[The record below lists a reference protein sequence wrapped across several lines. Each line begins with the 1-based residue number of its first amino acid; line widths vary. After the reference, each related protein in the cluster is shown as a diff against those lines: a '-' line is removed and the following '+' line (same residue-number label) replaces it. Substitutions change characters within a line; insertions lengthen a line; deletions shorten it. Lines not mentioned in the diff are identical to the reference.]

1 MVPGRTGR
9 RSLIRLAG
17 AAALSTLVPVVVSR
31 AAEARPLSADDEAR
45 LARGEVV
52 EVPLDLDTP
61 RGDYF
66 GGVAYVVIDAPVT
79 EVMDVLL
86 DPASYT
92 SILPL
97 TLEARVTGRPGGDYQ
112 VFFKQGGRLGTA
124 SYTLFARRE
133 SLGTIRFWLDP
144 SQPHDIADCWGYFRV
159 LPWGKRASI
168 LTYAALV
175 HLDAGLVK
183 LLFTEAI
190 RRYALSTPGLVRAF
204 VQGRRGHAADAAPP
218 GQAAARD

>member
-17 AAALSTLVPVVVSR
+17 AAALAAIVPED
-31 AAEARPLSADDEAR
+31 AAEARPLSADDQAR

-52 EVPLDLDTP
+52 KVPLDLDTP

-66 GGVAYVVIDAPVT
+66 GGVAYAVIDAPVT

-112 VFFKQGGRLGTA
+112 VFFKQGARIGTA
-124 SYTLFARRE
+124 SYTLLARRE
-133 SLGTIRFWLDP
+133 SLGLLRFWLDP

-159 LPWGKRASI
+159 RPWGKRASI

-175 HLDAGLVK
+175 HLDTGLVK
-183 LLFTEAI
+183 LLFTEKI

-204 VQGRRGHAADAAPP
+204 VQGRRGPTLPAP
-218 GQAAARD
+218 

>member
-1 MVPGRTGR
+1 MVPRRTGR

-17 AAALSTLVPVVVSR
+17 AAALAAIVPER
-31 AAEARPLSADDEAR
+31 AAEARHLSEEEAAR

-52 EVPLDLDTP
+52 KVPLDLDTP

-66 GGVAYVVIDAPVT
+66 GGVAYAAIDAPVAD
-79 EVMDVLL
+79 VMDVLL
-86 DPASYT
+86 DPSSWT

-112 VFFKQGGRLGTA
+112 VYFKQGGRLGTA

-133 SLGTIRFWLDP
+133 SLGLVRFWLDP
-144 SQPHDIADCWGYFRV
+144 SEPHDIGDCWGYFRV
-159 LPWGKRASI
+159 LPWGKNASL
-168 LTYAALV
+168 LTYAALL

-183 LLFTEAI
+183 LLFTETI
-190 RRYALSTPGLVRAF
+190 RRYALSTPGLVRAY
-204 VQGRRGHAADAAPP
+204 VNRRRSLAADAEPGPP
-218 GQAAARD
+218 

>member
-1 MVPGRTGR
+1 MVPRRTGR

-17 AAALSTLVPVVVSR
+17 AAALATIAGRV
-31 AAEARPLSADDEAR
+31 AEARPLSADDEAR

-52 EVPLDLDTP
+52 KVPVDLEMP

-66 GGVAYVVIDAPVT
+66 GGVAYAVIDAPVT
-79 EVMDVLL
+79 DVMDVLL

-97 TLEARVTGRPGGDYQ
+97 TLEARVTGRPGGDWQ

-124 SYTLFARRE
+124 SYTLIARRE
-133 SLGTIRFWLDP
+133 SQGLLRFWLDP
-144 SQPHDIADCWGYFRV
+144 SQPHDVGDCWGYFRV
-159 LPWGKRASI
+159 QPWGRGASL
-168 LTYAALV
+168 LTYAALLL
-175 HLDAGLVK
+175 LDSGLVK
-183 LLFTEAI
+183 MLFTETI

-204 VQGRRGHAADAAPP
+204 VQGKRGHVGDAAHPAP
-218 GQAAARD
+218 VP